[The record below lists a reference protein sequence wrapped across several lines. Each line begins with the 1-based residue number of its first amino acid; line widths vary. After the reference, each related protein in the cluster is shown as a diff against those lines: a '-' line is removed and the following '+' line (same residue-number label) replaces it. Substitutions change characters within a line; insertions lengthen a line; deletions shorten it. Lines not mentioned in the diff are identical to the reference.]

1 MPARRFDKQFQFVFT
16 VLSGLTLLVGL
27 TSIGINRALI
37 KSHEEVLNQSIAMIE
52 RAERIGSEAEAAR
65 GLAVP
70 LAAPGSAAEADR
82 ASAAL
87 VAQIDSME
95 AGISDLRRFLNVG
108 EAAPSRV
115 PEASRVVSEMTVA
128 ARQALFLAAAL
139 RDEQDRLF
147 PAAPRLAELIAAQT
161 DLARLR
167 VVAGVWE
174 LYSAA
179 PGTDLRPGLDRLA
192 DRDFF
197 AFERIGELAEATS
210 TLGRLVRQISAAED
224 GSQIAGLRDALA
236 DALSLAQ
243 ARLRFLPAPSAA
255 AKAGQDLALYGRAG
269 EPDGL
274 ADLQLD
280 LLEVRSKLRALSDR
294 LDRDLDALAAEAVA
308 RRDAAR
314 ARMREQVAEAG
325 RRAGLLSVAL
335 VTALA
340 LALLVAV
347 ALWFYARRRIVSRLG
362 AVSERIVAVARGDD
376 TVPMAISGH
385 DEVGRLEKAVNVL
398 RRRTQEAARLRESLE
413 AAVRARTADVVA
425 EMELANEAR
434 AEAEEASRAR
444 TRFLARMSHEIRTP
458 LNGVLGMLHL
468 LKAEETDPDRR
479 LRLMTAVA
487 SAEDLRALTDD
498 ILTFS
503 SGEDGSPA
511 SAHAPFDPAQLARHL
526 GEHLRALAT
535 EKGLRAEVAIAPD
548 LPPAVTGEAL
558 RIRQVVGNLISNAVK
573 YTDAGVVRLE
583 VRRSGSGE
591 LTFTVTDTGLGMT
604 AQETVHAFDI
614 YGRTDAARRRGIRGV
629 GLGLAIARQLTGA
642 MGGELR
648 VSSEPGKGSR
658 FSLGL
663 RLPSADPADL
673 PRDETVAQG
682 SEAGRVLIVDD
693 HRVNRLVARGYLER
707 MGCSVAEAAT
717 GAEALAL
724 ARGASFDAILIDLNL
739 PDLHGTEVIARIERR
754 GARLAVLTAD
764 LVADTAET
772 RARFGVDHVLTKPL
786 AHRALLAVLAR
797 PEASERPA
805 AAETEAILR
814 QDRAELGET
823 LTAEA
828 VAAYLADLPTLVDRI
843 RKATEAEERRRAAHK
858 LKGASANFALHG
870 LCALL
875 RRTEAGEGVAGA
887 ALGAEAVAAERTLRA
902 AATAAGVQL
911 PDEAA
916 KL

>member
-37 KSHEEVLNQSIAMIE
+37 KSHEAVLNQSIAMIE

-65 GLAVP
+65 GLVVP
-70 LAAPGSAAEADR
+70 LAAAGSAAEADR

-87 VAQIDSME
+87 VAQIDGME

-108 EAAPSRV
+108 EAAPLRV

-128 ARQALFLAAAL
+128 VAQALSLAAAL

-179 PGTDLRPGLDRLA
+179 PGTDLRPGLDGLA

-210 TLGRLVRQISAAED
+210 TLGRLIRQISAAED
-224 GSQIAGLRDALA
+224 ESQIAGLRDALA

-280 LLEVRSKLRALSDR
+280 LLDVRSKLRALSDR

-335 VTALA
+335 VAALA

-362 AVSERIVAVARGDD
+362 AVSERIVAVARGDA

-398 RRRTQEAARLRESLE
+398 RRRMQEAARLRESLE

-434 AEAEEASRAR
+434 AEAEEASGAR

-468 LKAEETDPDRR
+468 LKAEEADPDRR
-479 LRLMTAVA
+479 LRLTTAVA

-526 GEHLRALAT
+526 GEHLRALAV
-535 EKGLRAEVAIAPD
+535 EKGLRAEVTIAPD

-591 LTFTVTDTGLGMT
+591 LTFAVTDTGLGMT
-604 AQETVHAFDI
+604 AEETVRAFDI

-629 GLGLAIARQLTGA
+629 GLGLAIARQLTDA

-648 VSSEPGKGSR
+648 VSSEPGRGSR
-658 FSLGL
+658 FSLSL
-663 RLPSADPADL
+663 RLPPADPADL
-673 PRDETVAQG
+673 PRDEALPGVAA
-682 SEAGRVLIVDD
+682 AGTVLIVDD

-707 MGCSVAEAAT
+707 MGCSVTEAAT
-717 GAEALAL
+717 GTEALERA
-724 ARGASFDAILIDLNL
+724 AANRFDAILIDLDL
-739 PDLHGTEVIARIERR
+739 PDLHGTEVIARLDLK

-772 RARFGVDHVLTKPL
+772 RARLGVDHVLTKPL
-786 AHRALLAVLAR
+786 SPRALLSVLAR
-797 PEASERPA
+797 PDGPPEALPG
-805 AAETEAILR
+805 ETEAILR
-814 QDRAELGET
+814 QDRAELGEV

-828 VAAYLADLPTLVDRI
+828 VAAYLADLPALVTRI
-843 RKATEAEERRRAAHK
+843 REATNAEERRRAAHK

-870 LCALL
+870 LCARL
-875 RRTEAGEGVAGA
+875 RRIEVGEAA
-887 ALGAEAVAAERTLRA
+887 AVEALDAEVEAAERTLRA
-902 AATAAGVQL
+902 AAAAAGVQL